1 MPDAFDVESTNA
13 VKEDKLR
20 DFLNSTLE
28 PELGSIPM
36 VGPATVKALDEA
48 GIKNSVSVPC
58 GREPTLFDLPC
69 TFSGVRAYG
78 ASLNPLP
85 LAFPAVQ
92 PFRNVFNAEGHGRDD
107 AAALRCVR
115 PMVGA
120 RRQGSQIICICR
132 NYLHRA
138 KMQYDDTRDIQ

>member
-1 MPDAFDVESTNA
+1 MRQFVVFALFALLSSSMPDAFDVESTNA

-58 GREPTLFDLPC
+58 GRSPHYSTCLAP
-69 TFSGVRAYG
+69 S
-78 ASLNPLP
+78 
-85 LAFPAVQ
+85 LAFELTAP
-92 PFRNVFNAEGHGRDD
+92 R
-107 AAALRCVR
+107 
-115 PMVGA
+115 
-120 RRQGSQIICICR
+120 
-132 NYLHRA
+132 
-138 KMQYDDTRDIQ
+138 